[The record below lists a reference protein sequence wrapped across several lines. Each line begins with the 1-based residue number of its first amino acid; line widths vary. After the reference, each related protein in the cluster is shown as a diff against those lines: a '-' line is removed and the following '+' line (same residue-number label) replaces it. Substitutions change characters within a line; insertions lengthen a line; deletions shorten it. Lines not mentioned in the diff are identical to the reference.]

1 MQALGPT
8 AGKLLSRHERAT
20 CLFGGLQAF
29 NSQLTTET
37 LCCRR
42 RARHCAG
49 HYVSPVGE
57 AETGK
62 TYSVSVNPPSMRKC
76 RQHGS
81 CFKADAWAVGLFGI
95 ITDHQN
101 SISCISKLGYDSTVD
116 PRYFVRFG
124 RWGRGPNAVANC
136 HFFGKCGWQNGT
148 SIAASRHRTQSGLL
162 FSWTSPKIKS
172 LLAKSCSSHHLRSRT
187 LCNSQENHGCRL
199 TG

>member
-1 MQALGPT
+1 MGVVQALGPT

-124 RWGRGPNAVANC
+124 RWGVD
-136 HFFGKCGWQNGT
+136 
-148 SIAASRHRTQSGLL
+148 
-162 FSWTSPKIKS
+162 
-172 LLAKSCSSHHLRSRT
+172 RT
-187 LCNSQENHGCRL
+187 LWQTVIFLANVAGKMALRL
-199 TG
+199 QQAGTALRAGFSSPGPPPKSSLYLPKAAAPII

>member
-1 MQALGPT
+1 LGVVQALGPT

-124 RWGRGPNAVANC
+124 RWGHGPNAVANC
-136 HFFGKCGWQNGT
+136 HFLANVAGKIALRLQQAGT
-148 SIAASRHRTQSGLL
+148 ALRAGFSSPRPPPKSSLYLPKAAA
-162 FSWTSPKIKS
+162 PII
-172 LLAKSCSSHHLRSRT
+172 
-187 LCNSQENHGCRL
+187 
-199 TG
+199 